1 MGYHAGKEGGTLPA
15 VFNAVD
21 EEAGRAFLS
30 RRITFPGI
38 AELIERVMEEHRVIP
53 DPCLEEI
60 LQADEWARGK
70 TRDLVGK
77 IDS

>member
-1 MGYHAGKEGGTLPA
+1 
-15 VFNAVD
+15 VD

-38 AELIERVMEEHRVIP
+38 ARLIERVMGQHRVIP

-60 LQADEWARGK
+60 LETDEWAREK
-70 TRDLVGK
+70 TRELVGK